1 MMRSADPFVGTSEMA
16 ERMRAFDWSQSPL
29 GPVTLW
35 PPSLRSAISICSGS
49 RFPMAIYWGP
59 DLTLLYNDAW
69 SPIAGDKHPWALGR
83 GAAEVWP
90 EIWEA
95 IAPRFEHVRTTGEST
110 YIEDGL
116 LLMHRHGYTEECYF
130 NYSFSAIVGEG
141 GAVDGIFNAVVETTL
156 RVISERRTTLLRELG
171 ERIGGLQSANEA
183 CAATA
188 RLIAEDGRDAP
199 FCLVY
204 LVDDDATTAR
214 LVAAAGVE
222 AGGAAAPASIALRE
236 GGEAVWPL
244 GALLHSRDVH
254 VVTDLPASK
263 VTVPGRP
270 WPEAVHAAMIAPCAA
285 GSGGRAA
292 AFLVV
297 GASPRRAIDDEYRQF
312 AARAASHLALALSAA
327 QAYELERQRAEALL
341 EIDRAKTAFFSNV
354 SHEFRTPLTLML
366 GPTEEALASPSRAL
380 AGEHLDTVYRNELR
394 LLKLV
399 NALLD
404 FSRLEAGRMTAS
416 FEPTDLGQLTVD
428 LASSFRSA
436 FQRAGLDFDVNAGP
450 LSEPVYVDREMWE
463 KIVLNLL
470 SNALKFTFEGRVTVD
485 LAESG
490 EDVRLTVCDT
500 GIGIAGENLPR
511 LFERFYRIEGARAR
525 THEGSGIGLALTND
539 LVRLHGGHCQV
550 ESTPGRGT
558 TVTVT
563 LRRGTAHLPAAS
575 ISDRKG
581 TAPVGM
587 AKAFVAEAMRWLP
600 LDDGQSGDPSAMLA
614 DDADPMLTHDLTTAP
629 GRVLVVDDNADMRAY
644 LTRLLQ
650 RHWTVEAVGDGEAA
664 LEAVRQRPPDLV
676 LSDVMMPGR
685 DGFELLR
692 ALRADPHTAWIPVVM
707 LSARAGE
714 DSRIQGVEAGAD
726 DYLVKPFSSRELVAR
741 LNAQMRLARGARER
755 QELLAREQ
763 DARQEADLQKQHL
776 YSLFMQ
782 APLAIV
788 VLRGPDYVI
797 ELANPFVCGI
807 WGRRHRDVINRPL
820 FEALPELRGQV
831 WKGLLDEVYATGRPH
846 TGSETAGQFQRR
858 GESTLDTRYLNFAYT
873 PLRNAHGEVD
883 GVLVIASDV
892 TDQVVARR
900 EISGLREAAEA
911 ANRAKDEFLAMLGH
925 ELRNP
930 LAPILTALQ
939 LLKLR
944 GVDAAERE
952 RGIIERQV
960 KHLVSLVDDLLDVSR
975 ITRGKIELRR
985 SPVELADVVAR
996 AIEMSSPLL
1005 EQQRHDLRV
1014 EVPRTGL
1021 TVHADAGR
1029 LSQVVA
1035 NLLTNAAKY
1044 TEPGGTIAVR
1054 GRAEGEEV
1062 VLTVRDTGIG
1072 IDAEMLPR
1080 IFDLFAQERQTLERS
1095 QGGLGLGLAIVRSLV
1110 AMHGGSVFATS
1121 EGKGRGAE
1129 FTIRL
1134 GRISSGG
1141 AALPP
1146 EGVDPVRPV
1155 QVPSRSRVLIVDDNH
1170 DGAMLLADML
1180 STFGYITRVVHDGPS
1195 ALREA
1200 EVFAPQIALLDIGL
1214 PVMDGYELAS
1224 RFKEHPRLSQT
1235 RLVAVTG
1242 YGQEQDQRLSARAGF
1257 LAHLVKPVDMDQ
1269 LRSVLQ
1275 AINPA
1280 GGRRAAQTAD
1290 R

>member
-1 MMRSADPFVGTSEMA
+1 
-16 ERMRAFDWSQSPL
+16 MRAFDWSQTPL
-29 GPVTLW
+29 GPVGGW
-35 PPSLRSAISICSGS
+35 PQSLRSAISICTGS
-49 RFPMAIYWGP
+49 RFPIAIYWGRE
-59 DLTLLYNDAW
+59 LTLLYNDAW
-69 SPIAGDKHPWALGR
+69 RPIAGDKHPWALGR

-95 IAPRFEHVRTTGEST
+95 IAPRFQQVLDTGESI
-110 YIEDGL
+110 YLEDGL

-130 NYSFSAIVGEG
+130 NYSFSAILGEG
-141 GAVDGIFNAVVETTL
+141 GAVEGIFNAVVETTL
-156 RVISERRTTLLRELG
+156 RVISERRTALLRELG
-171 ERIGGLQSANEA
+171 ERIGGLRSVDDA
-183 CAATA
+183 CVATA
-188 RLIAEDGRDAP
+188 RLMADDGRDAP
-199 FCLVY
+199 FCLIY
-204 LVDDDATTAR
+204 LVDEERQAAR

-222 AGGAAAPASIALRE
+222 AGDPAAPAEIPFDRA
-236 GGEAVWPL
+236 GAAPWPL
-244 GALLHSRDVH
+244 GDLLATRDVH
-254 VVTDLPASK
+254 VVTGLRAK
-263 VTVPGRP
+263 GVTLPGRP
-270 WPEAVHAAMIAPCAA
+270 WPEAVDAALIAGCAA
-285 GSGGRAA
+285 GSDGHPL
-292 AFLVV
+292 AFLVA
-297 GASPRRAIDDEYRQF
+297 GASPRRAVDDEYRQF
-312 AARAASHLALALSAA
+312 VARAAGHLALALSAA
-327 QAYELERQRAEALL
+327 QAYDLERRRADALA

-354 SHEFRTPLTLML
+354 SHEFRTPLTLLL
-366 GPTEEALASPSRAL
+366 GPTEEALASPGRAL
-380 AGEHLDTVYRNELR
+380 SGDSLDTVYRNGLR

-404 FSRLEAGRMTAS
+404 FSRLEAGRMAAA
-416 FEPTDLGQLTVD
+416 FEPTDLAQLTAD

-436 FQRAGLDFDVNAGP
+436 FQRAGLQFHVHAAP
-450 LSEPVYVDREMWE
+450 LSGPVFVDRAMWE
-463 KIVLNLL
+463 TILFNLL
-470 SNALKFTFEGRVTVD
+470 SNALKFTFEGRVSVELTEAD
-485 LAESG
+485 GQARLA
-490 EDVRLTVCDT
+490 VRDS
-500 GIGIAGENLPR
+500 GIGIARADLPR
-511 LFERFYRIEGARAR
+511 LFERFHRIEGARAR

-539 LVRLHGGHCQV
+539 LVRLHGGTCTV
-550 ESTPGRGT
+550 DSAPGEGT
-558 TVTVT
+558 TVTVAMR
-563 LRRGTAHLPAAS
+563 LGAAHLPAE
-575 ISDRKG
+575 R
-581 TAPVGM
+581 VGPPRSEGAGSS
-587 AKAFVAEAMRWLP
+587 AKAFVVEALRWLP
-600 LDDGQSGDPSAMLA
+600 NGEGEGDARAPLAFAMNGTADAMLA
-614 DDADPMLTHDLTTAP
+614 DDLTTAP

-650 RHWTVEAVGDGEAA
+650 RRWTVEAVSDGAAA
-664 LEAVRQRPPDLV
+664 LTAARQQPPDLV
-676 LSDVMMPGR
+676 LSDVMMPHH
-685 DGFELLR
+685 DGFALLR
-692 ALRADPHTAWIPVVM
+692 ALRADPETAWIPVVL

-714 DSRIQGVEAGAD
+714 EARIQGMQAGAD

-741 LNAQMRLARGARER
+741 VNAQMRLARAARER
-755 QELLAREQ
+755 QELLARER

-788 VLRGPDYVI
+788 VLRGPEHVI

-820 FEALPELRGQV
+820 FEALPELRSQV
-831 WKGLLDEVYATGRPH
+831 WKGLADQVYASGQAQS
-846 TGSETAGQFQRR
+846 GSETAAQFRRR
-858 GESTLDTRYLNFAYT
+858 GDGALDTRYLNFAYT
-873 PLRNAHGEVD
+873 PLRNPHGEVD
-883 GVLVIASDV
+883 GLLVIASDV

-985 SPVELADVVAR
+985 ATVETADVVAR

-1014 EVPRTGL
+1014 DVPRTGL

-1029 LSQVVA
+1029 LAQVVA

-1044 TEPGGTIAVR
+1044 TEPGGTISVI

-1062 VLTVRDTGIG
+1062 VLVVRDTGIG
-1072 IDAEMLPR
+1072 IDPEMLPR

-1110 AMHGGSVFATS
+1110 AMHGGSVFARS
-1121 EGKGRGAE
+1121 EGKGHGAE

-1134 GRISSGG
+1134 GRIAAG
-1141 AALPP
+1141 AADTRP
-1146 EGVDPVRPV
+1146 EGGETARAIPVPT
-1155 QVPSRSRVLIVDDNH
+1155 RSRVLIVDDNH
-1170 DGAMLLADML
+1170 DGALLLADML
-1180 STFGYITRVVHDGPS
+1180 STFGYVTRVVHDGPS

-1200 EVFAPQIALLDIGL
+1200 EDFLPHIAVLDIGL

-1224 RFKEHPRLSQT
+1224 RFREHPQLAQM

-1257 LAHLVKPVDMDQ
+1257 LAHLVKPVDIDQ
-1269 LRSVLQ
+1269 LRAVLQ
-1275 AINPA
+1275 AINPT
-1280 GGRRAAQTAD
+1280 GGQRAAQAAD

>member
-1 MMRSADPFVGTSEMA
+1 MPGGTRCEQTFPMRASDPFVGSSEMT
-16 ERMRAFDWSQSPL
+16 ERMRVFDWSRTPL
-29 GPVTLW
+29 GPVEQW
-35 PPSLRSAISICSGS
+35 PQSLRSALSICTGS
-49 RFPMAIYWGP
+49 RFPIAIYWGP

-69 SPIAGDKHPWALGR
+69 SPIAGDKHPSALGR
-83 GAAEVWP
+83 PGADVWP
-90 EIWEA
+90 EIWHSIQPL
-95 IAPRFEHVRTTGEST
+95 IAQVLATGEST
-110 YIEDGL
+110 YLEDAL

-130 NYSFSAIVGEG
+130 NYSFTAIVGES
-141 GAVDGIFNAVVETTL
+141 GAVEGIFNAVIETTL
-156 RVISERRTTLLRELG
+156 RVISERRTALLRHLG
-171 ERIGGLQSANEA
+171 ERIGGLQSVEDA
-183 CAATA
+183 CANAA
-188 RLIAEDGRDAP
+188 RVMAEDGRDAP

-204 LVDDDATTAR
+204 MVDEGTRAAR
-214 LVAAAGVE
+214 LVACGGVE
-222 AGGAAAPASIALRE
+222 RGSAVAPERIDLVDSDSL
-236 GGEAVWPL
+236 WPL
-244 GALLHSRDVH
+244 GSLALTREVA
-254 VVTDLPASK
+254 VVSGLAEK
-263 VTVPGRP
+263 AAAVQAGP
-270 WPEAVHAAMIAPCAA
+270 WPEPIEAAIIAPCRTGPAE
-285 GSGGRAA
+285 RAS
-292 AFLVV
+292 AFLIV
-297 GASPRRAIDDEYRQF
+297 GASPRRAIDDDYRQF
-312 AARAASHLALALSAA
+312 VGRAASHLAIALSAA
-327 QAYELERQRAEALL
+327 GAFEAERRRSEALIEL
-341 EIDRAKTAFFSNV
+341 DRAKTAFFSNV

-366 GPTEEALASPSRAL
+366 GPTEEALASPARTLS
-380 AGEHLDTVYRNELR
+380 GENLETVYRNELR

-404 FSRLEAGRMTAS
+404 FSRIQAGRLRAS
-416 FEPTDLGQLTVD
+416 FEPTDLAELTVD

-436 FQRAGLDFDVNAGP
+436 FQRAGLAFEVNAQP
-450 LSEPVYVDREMWE
+450 LSGPVYVDREMWE
-463 KIVLNLL
+463 TIVLNLL
-470 SNALKFTFEGRVTVD
+470 SNALKFTFDGQVTVD
-485 LAESG
+485 LTES
-490 EDVRLTVCDT
+490 EDEVRLVVGDT
-500 GIGIAGENLPR
+500 GIGIDPRDQPR
-511 LFERFYRIEGARAR
+511 LFERFHRIEGVRAR

-539 LVRLHGGHCQV
+539 LVRLHGGSCRV
-550 ESTPGRGT
+550 DSEPGKGT
-558 TVTVT
+558 SITVT
-563 LRRGTAHLPAAS
+563 LRKGAAHLPPNSLADPSEVVSLSAAN
-575 ISDRKG
+575 
-581 TAPVGM
+581 AY
-587 AKAFVAEAMRWLP
+587 VAEAMRWLP
-600 LDDGQSGDPSAMLA
+600 DGDSESAAVAPLATDEAEAMLA
-614 DDADPMLTHDLTTAP
+614 EDLATAP
-629 GRVLVVDDNADMRAY
+629 GRVLVADDNADMRDY
-644 LTRLLQ
+644 LTRLLR
-650 RHWTVEAVGDGEAA
+650 RHWSVEVAADGEAA
-664 LEAVRQRPPDLV
+664 LAAIRRQPPDLV
-676 LSDVMMPGR
+676 LSDVMMPQR
-685 DGFELLR
+685 NGFELLR
-692 ALRADPHTAWIPVVM
+692 ALRADPDTAWIPVVM

-714 DSRIQGVEAGAD
+714 ESRIQGMESGAD

-741 LNAQMRLARGARER
+741 VNAQMRLARAARER
-755 QELLAREQ
+755 QDLLARER
-763 DARQEADLQKQHL
+763 DARHEADLQKQHL

-788 VLRGPDYVI
+788 VLRGPDFVI
-797 ELANPFVCGI
+797 ELANPFVCSI

-831 WKGLLDEVYATGRPH
+831 WKGLLEEVYSTGRPQS
-846 TGSETAGQFQRR
+846 GSETPGQFKRR
-858 GESTLDTRYLNFAYT
+858 GSLDTLYLNFAYT

-985 SPVELADVVAR
+985 APIELADVVAR

-1014 EVPRTGL
+1014 DVPRTGL
-1021 TVHADAGR
+1021 TVDVDASR
-1029 LSQVVA
+1029 MAQVIA

-1044 TEPGGTIAVR
+1044 TEPGGTISVT
-1054 GRAEGEEV
+1054 GRSEGDEV

-1110 AMHGGSVFATS
+1110 AMHGGSVMATS
-1121 EGKGRGAE
+1121 EGKGQGAE

-1134 GRISSGG
+1134 GRT
-1141 AALPP
+1141 AAGVTASRP
-1146 EGVDPVRPV
+1146 EAGEPARPAP
-1155 QVPSRSRVLIVDDNH
+1155 VPSRSRVLIVDDNQ
-1170 DGAMLLADML
+1170 DGALLLADML
-1180 STFGYITRVVHDGPS
+1180 SAFGYVTRVVHDGPS

-1200 EVFAPQIALLDIGL
+1200 EAFAPHIAVLDIGL

-1224 RFKEHPRLSQT
+1224 RFKEHPILTRT

-1269 LRSVLQ
+1269 LRGVLQ
-1275 AINPA
+1275 AINPSS
-1280 GGRRAAQTAD
+1280 R
-1290 R
+1290 

>member
-1 MMRSADPFVGTSEMA
+1 MA
-16 ERMRAFDWSQSPL
+16 ERMRTFDWSQTPL
-29 GPVTLW
+29 GPVARW
-35 PPSLRSAISICSGS
+35 PQSLCSAISICSGS
-49 RFPMAIYWGP
+49 RFPMAIYWGR

-83 GAAEVWP
+83 SASEVWP

-95 IAPRFEHVRTTGEST
+95 IAPRFEQVRATGEST
-110 YIEDGL
+110 YLEDGL

-141 GAVDGIFNAVVETTL
+141 RTVDGIFNAVVETTL

-171 ERIGGLQSANEA
+171 ERIGGLHSVDEA

-188 RLIAEDGRDAP
+188 RLIAADGRDAP

-204 LVDDDATTAR
+204 LVDDAAQVAR
-214 LVAAAGVE
+214 LVAAAGVDV
-222 AGGAAAPASIALRE
+222 GGAVAPAHIALRE
-236 GGEAVWPL
+236 SGDAIWPL
-244 GALLHSRDVH
+244 GALLPSRDVH
-254 VVTDLPASK
+254 VVTDLQASG
-263 VTVPGRP
+263 VIVPGRP
-270 WPEAVHAAMIAPCAA
+270 WPEAVDAAMIAPCAA
-285 GSGGRAA
+285 GSGGRAS

-327 QAYELERQRAEALL
+327 QAYELERRRAEALL
-341 EIDRAKTAFFSNV
+341 EIDRAKTAFFSHV

-366 GPTEEALASPSRAL
+366 GPTEEALASPGRTL
-380 AGEHLDTVYRNELR
+380 TGDNLDTVYRNQLR

-416 FEPTDLGQLTVD
+416 FEPTDLTQLTVD

-436 FQRAGLDFDVNAGP
+436 FQRAGLDFEVSASP
-450 LSEPVYVDREMWE
+450 LSGPIHVDREMWE

-470 SNALKFTFEGRVTVD
+470 SNALKFTFDGRVTVD

-490 EDVRLTVCDT
+490 DEVRLTVCDT
-500 GIGIAGENLPR
+500 GIGIAETDLPR
-511 LFERFYRIEGARAR
+511 LFERFHRIEGVRAR

-539 LVRLHGGHCQV
+539 LVRLHGGTCTV
-550 ESTPGRGT
+550 DSTLGRGT

-563 LRRGTAHLPAAS
+563 LRRGTGHLPADS
-575 ISDRKG
+575 ISDPRG
-581 TAPVGM
+581 TAPVPT
-587 AKAFVAEAMRWLP
+587 ANAFVAEAMRWLP
-600 LDDGQSGDPSAMLA
+600 LGHGPGPDAPTMPTDAEAMLV
-614 DDADPMLTHDLTTAP
+614 DDLTTAP

-685 DGFELLR
+685 GGFELLR
-692 ALRADPHTAWIPVVM
+692 ALRADPHTARIPVVM

-714 DSRIQGVEAGAD
+714 DARIQGVESGAD
-726 DYLVKPFSSRELVAR
+726 DYLVKPFPSRELVAR

-763 DARQEADLQKQHL
+763 EARQEADLQKQHL

-807 WGRRHRDVINRPL
+807 WGRRHREVINRPM

-858 GESTLDTRYLNFAYT
+858 GENALDTRYLNFAYT
-873 PLRNAHGEVD
+873 PLRNAHGQVD

-985 SPVELADVVAR
+985 APVELADVVAR

-1014 EVPRTGL
+1014 DVPRTGL

-1029 LSQVVA
+1029 LAQVVA

-1054 GRAEGEEV
+1054 GRAEDEDV
-1062 VLTVRDTGIG
+1062 VLTVRDSGIG

-1110 AMHGGSVFATS
+1110 VMHGGSVFATS
-1121 EGKGRGAE
+1121 EGKGHGAE

-1134 GRISSGG
+1134 GRISSGDTEVR
-1141 AALPP
+1141 A
-1146 EGVDPVRPV
+1146 EGVDQVRPV

-1200 EVFAPQIALLDIGL
+1200 EVFAPHIALLDIGL

-1257 LAHLVKPVDMDQ
+1257 LAHLVKPVDMEQ